1 MPGASSALAAPMCV
15 PMLCNLWLAVPTLGG
30 STALTAT
37 LGLHPTA
44 HVDQQEDGQVLAQQ
58 LWSFLSL
65 GVYLKGRGGGRGRR
79 GDQDMHASHCRLLSF
94 GSTQVTG
101 LSEESS
107 QETAPFS
114 QCTETSPQTAVTGSE
129 LQIAVTTFLSDG
141 ETVMVQ
147 KCA

>member
-1 MPGASSALAAPMCV
+1 
-15 PMLCNLWLAVPTLGG
+15 
-30 STALTAT
+30 
-37 LGLHPTA
+37 
-44 HVDQQEDGQVLAQQ
+44 
-58 LWSFLSL
+58 
-65 GVYLKGRGGGRGRR
+65 
-79 GDQDMHASHCRLLSF
+79 MHASHCRLLSF

-107 QETAPFS
+107 QEITPSS